1 MSDISSLAAIDLGS
15 NTLRLE
21 CAVSMQG
28 HPPHNLKVFSRRL
41 WIVRLG
47 EGFDSRNNLIPSSMD
62 RAILALK
69 DLVSMIRDYDSSS
82 IHFVTTGVVRE
93 AGNQKGFL
101 DRVKQETGIEAR
113 VLNGDEEAELTL
125 AGVRSTLSGF
135 SLPLLVCDIG
145 GGSTEFAMLME
156 NGATR
161 FFSIPM
167 GAIRLTERFQISA
180 PLKKSDEIELNEFI
194 KKNLIEA
201 FNTSERIST
210 FVATAGTPTTLAAID
225 QALRI
230 YEQQQLDK
238 MGEQALHLAEQL
250 EKTLRKIQACFDT
263 AKLTNLRELQTVQS
277 RINHQLRLL
286 DK

>member
-1 MSDISSLAAIDLGS
+1 M
-15 NTLRLE
+15 
-21 CAVSMQG
+21 
-28 HPPHNLKVFSRRL
+28 
-41 WIVRLG
+41 RLG

-180 PLKKSDEIELNEFI
+180 PLKKSDEGELNEFI

-230 YEQQQLDK
+230 YDPLKVHGYRLGFQ
-238 MGEQALHLAEQL
+238 
-250 EKTLRKIQACFDT
+250 TLRKIYKLLADNGLKERRKITGLESGREDIIVPGT
-263 AKLTNLRELQTVQS
+263 AIILGLMQILGIKYLTVSEGGLLEGALSQKYKTLTGAYP
-277 RINHQLRLL
+277 RIHF
-286 DK
+286 